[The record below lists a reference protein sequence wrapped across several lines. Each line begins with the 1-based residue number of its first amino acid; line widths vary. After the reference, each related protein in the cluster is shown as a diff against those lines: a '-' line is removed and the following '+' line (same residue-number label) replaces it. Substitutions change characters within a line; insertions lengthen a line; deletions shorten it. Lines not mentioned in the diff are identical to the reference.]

1 MKTALRIAAHVVAAL
16 LAVVIFYAGLFIGLQ
31 VNTTIGTVLWFL
43 SGALFVGNL
52 LWLILFL
59 NKRREVGPG

>member
-1 MKTALRIAAHVVAAL
+1 MKTGLRIALHVVLAL
-16 LAVVIFYAGLFIGLQ
+16 LAVVIFYVGLGVGLTR
-31 VNTTIGTVLWFL
+31 NPAIGTVLWFA

-59 NKRREVGPG
+59 NKRREAARG